1 MVGKTEKT
9 PQLDIFKTPL
19 KQFINLNHELCVLAN
34 KINWEKE
41 TEKFSGYYKNFGRP
55 SVPLRRMIGL
65 VLLKYMYNLS
75 DEQIVERWIENPYWQ
90 YFTGEIYF
98 QVEKPIDPSE
108 FVHFRKRIG
117 DSGAEELLKLSI
129 NLFGKEA
136 KEKEVLIDTTVQ
148 EKNITFPTDTKLH
161 KKIIDKCNVM
171 AKREEIQLR
180 QSYKRVLK
188 QLMIDQRFRT
198 HPKRKKKANA
208 AARKIKTIAGR
219 IVRDIERKM
228 DDFQLG
234 YYGRTLEIFKQILEQ
249 ERDTKN
255 KIYSIHE
262 PHVKCIAK
270 GKEHKPYEFGN
281 KSSFVK
287 TRKSG
292 IIIGAIAFTE
302 NLYDGDTLEPQLEQV
317 ERVAGYCPKVAIVDR
332 GFRGKKHVFDTLIFT
347 PKPLPQTATRY
358 QEQLT
363 RKRFKSRAGIEPV
376 IGHIKYDHR
385 MIRNYLRGEMGDKVN
400 TILAA
405 TAFNLRKMLLK
416 IKKEVK
422 NIFFNFIERFFQEF
436 LLAKPNLE
444 ICIVKKWTF

>member
-1 MVGKTEKT
+1 MVGKTEKN
-9 PQLDIFKTPL
+9 PQLDIFRTPL
-19 KQFINLNHELCVLAN
+19 KQFINLNHELCILAN
-34 KINWEKE
+34 KIDWERE
-41 TEKFSGYYKNFGRP
+41 SEKFKGYYKDFGRP

-75 DEQIVERWIENPYWQ
+75 DEQVVDRWIENPYWQ
-90 YFTGEIYF
+90 YFTGEVNF

-117 DSGAEELLKLSI
+117 ETGAEELLKLSI
-129 NLFGKEA
+129 NLFAKEA

-148 EKNITFPTDTKLH
+148 EKNITFPTDTKNH
-161 KKIIDKCNVM
+161 KKIINKCNTI
-171 AKREEIQLR
+171 AQSEGIQLR
-180 QSYKRVLK
+180 QSYKRVIK
-188 QLMIDQRFRT
+188 QLMIDQRFRS
-198 HPKRKKKANA
+198 HPKRKKKAIA

-228 DDFQLG
+228 DDVQLA
-234 YYGRTLEIFKQILEQ
+234 YYGRTLEIFNQILQQ
-249 ERDTKN
+249 EKDTKN

-292 IIIGAIAFTE
+292 IIIGALAFTK

-317 ERVAGYCPKVAIVDR
+317 ERVAGYRPKVAIVDR
-332 GFRGKKHVFDTLIFT
+332 GYRGKKHVFDTLIFT
-347 PKPLPQTATRY
+347 PKPLPESASRY
-358 QEQLT
+358 QKQKT
-363 RKRFKSRAGIEPV
+363 RKRFRSRAGIEPV

-405 TAFNLRKMLLK
+405 TAFNLKKMLSK
-416 IKKEVK
+416 IKKELK
-422 NIFFNFIERFFQEF
+422 NIFFDFAERLFQEIIF
-436 LLAKPNLE
+436 ITSFSKIHLAKKE
-444 ICIVKKWTF
+444 TF